1 MHVCITGPK
10 TCPPEIGGVEVFGW
24 ELAKRVAAK
33 GVKVTVVS
41 GRLKGQAPSET
52 LQGVEIRRVWSLRN
66 RFLLKLSNM
75 PGVDRALD
83 QLNPDVIHANDATS
97 AFVATSVSR
106 RKHAVVTVHG
116 IGYAKSDWPPPFR
129 QGIRVFQQRAV
140 KRAAEVVATDDATA
154 SALRSIKQDVS
165 VISPGVDTDIFR
177 RGFHPWPGKLTQGK
191 INVLFVGRLN
201 MVKGFD
207 LLVDAFTRLEPS
219 DRSDMILTVI
229 GDGPL
234 ARLAGKA
241 GPVNWLGELPHESLP
256 PYFANADLLVLP
268 SRSEGLP
275 ISLLEAMSSE
285 LPVACSLAGGIR
297 SHFGED
303 EVTVIDPLT
312 AEGVA
317 NAIKKVLS
325 DPKAARRKAAFASM
339 RVRKDFSWDSV
350 AQKYIDVYERL
361 AD

>member
-24 ELAKRVAAK
+24 EIAKRVAAK
-33 GVKVTVVS
+33 GIKVTVVS
-41 GRLKGQAPSET
+41 GRLRGQAPAET
-52 LQGVEIRRVWSLRN
+52 LQRVEIRRVWSLRN

-75 PGVDRALD
+75 PGVNRVLNR
-83 QLNPDVIHANDATS
+83 LNPEVIHANDATS
-97 AFVATSVSR
+97 AFVATSAPR
-106 RKHAVVTVHG
+106 RKHAVVTIHG
-116 IGYAKSDWPPPFR
+116 IGYAESDWPPPFR
-129 QGIRVFQQRAV
+129 QGIRIFQQTAV
-140 KRAAEVVATDDATA
+140 KRAAAVVATDDVTA
-154 SALRSIKQDVS
+154 SALQSIRQDVS
-165 VISPGVDTDIFR
+165 VIPPGVDTEVFR
-177 RGFHPWPGKLTQGK
+177 RGFHPWPEKLTQGK
-191 INVLFVGRLN
+191 FNVLFVGRLSR
-201 MVKGFD
+201 VKGFD
-207 LLVDAFTRLEPS
+207 LLVDALTHLEPS
-219 DRSDMILTVI
+219 VRSELVLTVI
-229 GDGPL
+229 GNGPL
-234 ARLAGKA
+234 AQLVGKA
-241 GPVNWLGELPHESLP
+241 VRVNWLGELPHESLP
-256 PYFANADLLVLP
+256 PYFANAGLLVLP

-317 NAIKKVLS
+317 DAINKVLS
-325 DPKAARRKAAFASM
+325 DPGAARRKAALASI
-339 RVRKDFSWDSV
+339 RVRKEFSWDSV